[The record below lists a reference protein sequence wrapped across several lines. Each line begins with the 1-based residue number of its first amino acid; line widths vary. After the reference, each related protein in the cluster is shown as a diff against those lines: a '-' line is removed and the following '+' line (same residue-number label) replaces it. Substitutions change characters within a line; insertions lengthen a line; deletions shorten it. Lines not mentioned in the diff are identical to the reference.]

1 MSFCIMQKRT
11 CHTENHVF
19 ERHEEA
25 WCGIQWRLPEDSVVS
40 RSLEDGFDTEG

>member
-11 CHTENHVF
+11 CHTENQVF
-19 ERHEEA
+19 EGHEEA
-25 WCGIQWRLPEDSVVS
+25 CGWVRRRLPEDSVVS